1 MRHKLILFCLC
12 FFCTLIVN
20 GQNISI
26 TGNVKDKN
34 GDPLIGVT
42 VQVKGTTSG
51 TVTDFDGNYVLNDI
65 SKKNILVFSYIGMVT
80 QEIEVK
86 GKSTINVVLKDD
98 SELLE
103 EVVVVGYSTQKKSK
117 CYGCGCCNFK

>member
-1 MRHKLILFCLC
+1 MRHRLIFFCLC
-12 FFCTLIVN
+12 FFCSLIVY

-65 SKKNILVFSYIGMVT
+65 SKKSVLVFSYIGMVT
-80 QEIEVK
+80 QEI
-86 GKSTINVVLKDD
+86 L
-98 SELLE
+98 
-103 EVVVVGYSTQKKSK
+103 YSSISIRTLQT
-117 CYGCGCCNFK
+117 

>member
-1 MRHKLILFCLC
+1 MRHRLIFFCLC
-12 FFCTLIVN
+12 FFCSLIVY

-51 TVTDFDGNYVLNDI
+51 TVTDFDGNYVLMI
-65 SKKNILVFSYIGMVT
+65 FQKIRFGVFVHWNGNSG
-80 QEIEVK
+80 
-86 GKSTINVVLKDD
+86 DR
-98 SELLE
+98 SERPIF
-103 EVVVVGYSTQKKSK
+103 YQ
-117 CYGCGCCNFK
+117 CCFER

>member
-1 MRHKLILFCLC
+1 MRHRLIFFCLC
-12 FFCTLIVN
+12 FFCSLIVY

-51 TVTDFDGNYVLNDI
+51 TVTDFDGNYVLMI
-65 SKKNILVFSYIGMVT
+65 FQKNPFWCFRT
-80 QEIEVK
+80 
-86 GKSTINVVLKDD
+86 
-98 SELLE
+98 LE
-103 EVVVVGYSTQKKSK
+103 W
-117 CYGCGCCNFK
+117 

>member
-1 MRHKLILFCLC
+1 MRHRLIFFCLC
-12 FFCTLIVN
+12 FFCSLIVY

-65 SKKNILVFSYIGMVT
+65 SKKS
-80 QEIEVK
+80 
-86 GKSTINVVLKDD
+86 VLA
-98 SELLE
+98 
-103 EVVVVGYSTQKKSK
+103 QKKLSEPANEPGKPAALYLK
-117 CYGCGCCNFK
+117 CAAARGGWCGGIGG